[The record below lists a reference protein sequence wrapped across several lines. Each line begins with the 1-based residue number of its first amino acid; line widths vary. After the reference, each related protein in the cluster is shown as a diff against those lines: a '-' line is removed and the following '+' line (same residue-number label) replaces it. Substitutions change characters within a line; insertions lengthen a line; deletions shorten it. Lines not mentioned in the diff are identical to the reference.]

1 MIVALVGYMYAGK
14 TTIGKRIA
22 NILDFSFEDT
32 DKLVEQM
39 CSSTIENIFRNQGES
54 FFREKEREVL
64 LNLLTKDN
72 IVIATGGGLPC
83 YKDNMSLIKQ
93 NCKSIYL
100 YLSPSQILSRSTK
113 SKQKR
118 PLLEKVKKED
128 RLTFIEESLKGR
140 EPFYKQADIVIEG
153 LSINKSELKKSLTL
167 LLENSKI

>member
-1 MIVALVGYMYAGK
+1 MIISLVGYMYAGK
-14 TTIGKRIA
+14 TTIGKHIA
-22 NILDFSFEDT
+22 NILGFSFEDT

-39 CSSTIENIFRNQGES
+39 CNSTIESIFLNKGES

-100 YLSPSQILSRSTK
+100 HLTPSQILSRSTK

-128 RLTFIEESLKGR
+128 KLTFIEESLKSR
-140 EPFYKQADIVIEG
+140 ESFYKQADIIIEG
-153 LSINKSELKKSLTL
+153 LSINKSELEKSLTL
-167 LLENSKI
+167 LLKNSKI